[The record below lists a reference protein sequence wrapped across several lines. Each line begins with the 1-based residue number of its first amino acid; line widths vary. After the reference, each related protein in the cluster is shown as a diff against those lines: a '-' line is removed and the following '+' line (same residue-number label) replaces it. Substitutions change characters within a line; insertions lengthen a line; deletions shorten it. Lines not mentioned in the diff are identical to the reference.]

1 MKIKDLPKV
10 DRPREKLQKYGVD
23 KLSRSELLAI
33 VLRTG
38 IKGKNVVELSK
49 QVLNIITRI
58 GIENITLKDL
68 LEVKGLGPTK
78 AGQIISSLELSKRLL
93 KEKVTDLIMSPKD
106 VWHEM
111 RDVRDNKREHF
122 VVFYLDTR
130 NQIIKREVISVGTL
144 NASLI
149 HPREVFEPAIRYST
163 AQIIIAHN
171 HPSGIT
177 DPSEIDKEVTK
188 RLVEAGKLLGI
199 EVLDHII
206 VSKNSYNSLKDI
218 GILSY

>member
-10 DRPREKLQKYGVD
+10 DRPREKLLKYGVD

-38 IKGKNVVELSK
+38 IKGKNVVELSR

-68 LEVKGLGPTK
+68 LEIKGLGPTK

-93 KEKVTDLIMSPKD
+93 KEKVTDLIMCPKD

-111 RDVRDNKREHF
+111 QDVRDHKREHF
-122 VVFYLDTR
+122 VIFYLDTR

-177 DPSEIDKEVTK
+177 DPSEEDLDISK
-188 RLVEAGKLLGI
+188 RLIEAGKILGI
-199 EVLDHII
+199 DILDHII
-206 VSKNSYNSLKDI
+206 VAKSGYKSLKEAN
-218 GILSY
+218 LL

>member
-1 MKIKDLPKV
+1 MKIKDLAKV

-23 KLSRSELLAI
+23 KMSRSELLAI

-38 IKGKNVVELSK
+38 IKGKNVIELSK
-49 QVLNIITRI
+49 QVLSVITRL
-58 GIENITLKDL
+58 GIENITLKNL
-68 LEVKGLGPTK
+68 LEIKGLGPTK
-78 AGQIISSLELSKRLL
+78 AGQIIASLELSKRLL
-93 KEKVTDLIMSPKD
+93 KEKITDLIMSPKD
-106 VWHEM
+106 VWQQM
-111 RDVRDNKREHF
+111 QDIRDHKREHF

-171 HPSGIT
+171 HPSGVT

-206 VSKNSYNSLKDI
+206 VTKTAYLSLRTQ
-218 GILSY
+218 LLM

>member
-1 MKIKDLPKV
+1 
-10 DRPREKLQKYGVD
+10 
-23 KLSRSELLAI
+23 
-33 VLRTG
+33 
-38 IKGKNVVELSK
+38 
-49 QVLNIITRI
+49 
-58 GIENITLKDL
+58 
-68 LEVKGLGPTK
+68 
-78 AGQIISSLELSKRLL
+78 
-93 KEKVTDLIMSPKD
+93 MSPKD